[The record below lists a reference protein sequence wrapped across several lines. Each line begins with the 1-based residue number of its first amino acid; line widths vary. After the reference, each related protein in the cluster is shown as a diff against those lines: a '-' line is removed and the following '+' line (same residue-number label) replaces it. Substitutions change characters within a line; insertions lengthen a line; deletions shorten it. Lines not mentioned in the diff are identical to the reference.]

1 MLIKSAVLASLL
13 SLVTLVPVAS
23 HAETLNFQ
31 SVGGESVGGEFV
43 YPYNFSLDGSTTL
56 TSMACLDFN
65 REITFGETWNVT
77 AGSLSMGTSQTDID
91 YRADAYLMSQM
102 GSSAN
107 ADLQYA
113 IWSIFDPAATS
124 NAGYTANSAALAAN
138 ALTIAAS
145 PNANA
150 AFYSQFTLYAPT
162 ANQTGWTAGI
172 PQEFL
177 AFSAAVPAATPIS
190 ATPEPS
196 SLALLG
202 TGTASVLAFFRR
214 RKQNA

>member
-1 MLIKSAVLASLL
+1 MLLKSAVLASFL
-13 SLVTLVPVAS
+13 SLITLVPVAS

-43 YPYNFSLDGSTTL
+43 YPYNFSVNGSTTL
-56 TSMACLDFN
+56 TSMACLDFS

-77 AGSLSMGTSQTDID
+77 TGTLSMGTSQTSID

-102 GSSAN
+102 GTSAN

-113 IWSIFDPAATS
+113 IWGIFDPAATA
-124 NAGYTANSAALAAN
+124 NVGYTANSAALAAT
-138 ALTIAAS
+138 ALSIAAS
-145 PNANA
+145 PNANS
-150 AFYSQFTLYAPT
+150 AFYSQFTLFAPT
-162 ANQTGWTAGI
+162 ADQTGWTNGI

-177 AFSAAVPAATPIS
+177 AFTPAVVAVDPIA

-196 SLALLG
+196 SLVLLG
-202 TGTASVLAFFRR
+202 TGTASALAFFRR
-214 RKQNA
+214 KIRVA